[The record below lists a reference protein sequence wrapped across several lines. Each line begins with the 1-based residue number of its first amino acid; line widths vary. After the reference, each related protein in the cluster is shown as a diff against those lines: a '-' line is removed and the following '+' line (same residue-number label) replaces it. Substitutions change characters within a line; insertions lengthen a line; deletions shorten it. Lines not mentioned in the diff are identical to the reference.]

1 MVELLIAVGLVL
13 ALEGAL
19 YAGFPR
25 AMKRMMAMV
34 LELPDESL
42 RNAGLA
48 AAVAGVVVI
57 WLVKTYMAG

>member
-1 MVELLIAVGLVL
+1 MYELLIAVGLVL

-19 YAGFPR
+19 YAGFPG

-34 LELPDESL
+34 LEMPAETL

-48 AAVAGVVVI
+48 AAVAGVAIV
-57 WLVKTYMAG
+57 WLVKINMAG